1 MKTGNVV
8 NFREVMITVI
18 LAIICGFLYVGW
30 APLFMG
36 LDAALPGA
44 GDSIYGVWFF
54 AGVLAALIVQKP
66 GIALLAEVAAASGEL
81 LMGGPYGLSTLLY
94 GLAQGAATEVIFLIF
109 GYKNFKLPVL
119 LLAGAAAGAASLVY
133 DAFSGYLAE
142 LNTTA
147 MTAKIVLRVLSGAI
161 FAGLLAQVVAG
172 LLVKTGVLNSYA
184 IVKKKMERPF

>member
-1 MKTGNVV
+1 MKTSNVV

-18 LAIICGFLYVGW
+18 LAILCGFLYVGW
-30 APLFMG
+30 APLFMAV
-36 LDAALPGA
+36 DTALPGA
-44 GDSIYGVWFF
+44 GDSVYGMWFI

-66 GIALLAEVAAASGEL
+66 GVALLAEVAAASGEL

-94 GLAQGAATEVIFLIF
+94 GLAQGAATELIFAIF

-119 LLAGAAAGAASLVY
+119 LLAGVAAAGASLIY
-133 DAFSGYLAE
+133 DAFSGSLAE
-142 LNTTA
+142 LSTA
-147 MTAKIVLRVLSGAI
+147 ALLAKVVIRAISGALL
-161 FAGLLAQVVAG
+161 AGLLAKILVN